1 MSTYESGT
9 TFVSLLYALIK
20 AAQVYDLGNDVIQ
33 HGAQRFVHF
42 LNTLLNLYSHIEII
56 RYRDYVFFNKQRL
69 RFQIDGYAGLQF
81 LHERMKHL
89 RIRTLTFKPGVE
101 KEEIIIFASLFKDED
116 KFIREYD
123 RKKFHHVRVE
133 FSTGDEEIPDF
144 LRDSER
150 IKRTYFKALAVTK
163 NLLQNLWTRQPANVS
178 SSRRIVYNLIDSLS
192 HDEFGLLALT
202 TIKNFDEYTY
212 NHSLNVGVFS
222 LALGQ
227 RIGLSKKDL
236 AQVGTAG
243 LLHDIG
249 KVSID
254 KNIIYKDGRL
264 SENEWEAVK
273 LHSQFGVE
281 QILQTRGLDETGLVS
296 MAVCYQHHWN
306 VDGTGYPRRKGTE
319 KPFLFSKIVRI
330 CDSYDAMTTAR
341 VYQPIPYLP
350 HIALRVL
357 WQLRHICFD
366 PVLVKVFIQLSGLYP
381 LGSCLEMSNGEV
393 ALVTRQ
399 NPGHFS
405 LPIIKILMDKNQS
418 IVDGQT
424 IDLSVDK
431 HIHIKRPVY
440 PQKYSINPAEFF
452 MKSPVADGEVQNA

>member
-9 TFVSLLYALIK
+9 TFVTLFYALIK
-20 AAQVYDLGNDVIQ
+20 AAQVYDLGNDVVQ
-33 HGAQRFVHF
+33 QGAQRFVHF

-56 RYRDYVFFNKQRL
+56 RYRDYIFFNKQRL
-69 RFQIDGYAGLQF
+69 RFQIDGYASLQF
-81 LHERMKHL
+81 LHERMKYL
-89 RIRTLTFKPGVE
+89 KIRNLTFKPGVE
-101 KEEIIIFASLFKDED
+101 KEEIIVFASLFKDED
-116 KFIREYD
+116 CFLKEYD
-123 RKKFHHVRVE
+123 RKKFHHVSVE
-133 FSTGDEEIPDF
+133 FSTGDEEIPEF

-254 KNIIYKDGRL
+254 KDIIYKDGKL
-264 SENEWEAVK
+264 TENEWEAVK

-281 QILQTRGLDETGLVS
+281 QIFQSKSFVITLFFPKECAPSGRKHD
-296 MAVCYQHHWN
+296 MAA
-306 VDGTGYPRRKGTE
+306 
-319 KPFLFSKIVRI
+319 SK
-330 CDSYDAMTTAR
+330 STNKM
-341 VYQPIPYLP
+341 PYL
-350 HIALRVL
+350 L
-357 WQLRHICFD
+357 
-366 PVLVKVFIQLSGLYP
+366 
-381 LGSCLEMSNGEV
+381 
-393 ALVTRQ
+393 
-399 NPGHFS
+399 
-405 LPIIKILMDKNQS
+405 
-418 IVDGQT
+418 
-424 IDLSVDK
+424 LSVL
-431 HIHIKRPVY
+431 ILFRCFIR
-440 PQKYSINPAEFF
+440 
-452 MKSPVADGEVQNA
+452 